1 MSQRSMLNQRN
12 TEMSKTKE
20 KWMVVKQKTL
30 TYMEFPI
37 HYFLWTQWTSETMNL
52 GMGKR
57 KGMVE

>member
-1 MSQRSMLNQRN
+1 MLNQRN
-12 TEMSKTKE
+12 TEMSKAKE

-37 HYFLWTQWTSETMNL
+37 HSFLWTQWTSETMNL